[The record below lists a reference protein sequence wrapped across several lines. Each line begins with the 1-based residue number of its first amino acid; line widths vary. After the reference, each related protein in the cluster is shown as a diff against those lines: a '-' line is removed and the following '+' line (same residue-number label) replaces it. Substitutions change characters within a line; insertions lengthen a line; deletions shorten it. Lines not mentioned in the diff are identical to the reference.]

1 MFPAQDLRSLELII
15 AATCWRS
22 WWREKVGVEMGQLIT
37 RDGSDAPA
45 DSPPCFL
52 SSARSEH
59 FLFLSVS

>member
-37 RDGSDAPA
+37 RDGSEAPA
-45 DSPPCFL
+45 DSPP
-52 SSARSEH
+52 
-59 FLFLSVS
+59 